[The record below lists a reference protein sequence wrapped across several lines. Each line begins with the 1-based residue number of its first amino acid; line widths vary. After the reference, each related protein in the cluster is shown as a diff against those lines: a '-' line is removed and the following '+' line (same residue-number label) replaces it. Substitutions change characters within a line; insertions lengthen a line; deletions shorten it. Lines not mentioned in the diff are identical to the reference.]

1 MFSAPPIHR
10 LALGTRA
17 SALALAQSSR
27 VARALL
33 KDAPIVLFDEATAAL
48 DAENEAA
55 IVDAMHELARDRTVV
70 VIAHR
75 LSTIAEAD
83 SVEYEGKTFIL
94 LVPVT
99 EEGEL
104 REEADPILARI
115 EEEDGEEIFVSPT
128 EAEFDAVIAEF
139 EKASAEEEE

>member
-1 MFSAPPIHR
+1 MSEELMDEFELITITSED
-10 LALGTRA
+10 GTEE
-17 SALALAQSSR
+17 
-27 VARALL
+27 
-33 KDAPIVLFDEATAAL
+33 FF
-48 DAENEAA
+48 
-55 IVDAMHELARDRTVV
+55 
-70 VIAHR
+70 
-75 LSTIAEAD
+75 AEAD

-139 EKASAEEEE
+139 EKASAEEEEELISKRVIQLNAVWPSLLTKKRERKRRFRSLTYEHY

>member
-1 MFSAPPIHR
+1 MSEELMDEFELITITSED
-10 LALGTRA
+10 GTEE
-17 SALALAQSSR
+17 
-27 VARALL
+27 
-33 KDAPIVLFDEATAAL
+33 FFT
-48 DAENEAA
+48 
-55 IVDAMHELARDRTVV
+55 
-70 VIAHR
+70 
-75 LSTIAEAD
+75 EAD

>member
-1 MFSAPPIHR
+1 MSEELMDEFELITITSED
-10 LALGTRA
+10 GTEE
-17 SALALAQSSR
+17 
-27 VARALL
+27 
-33 KDAPIVLFDEATAAL
+33 FF
-48 DAENEAA
+48 
-55 IVDAMHELARDRTVV
+55 
-70 VIAHR
+70 
-75 LSTIAEAD
+75 AEAD

-104 REEADPILARI
+104 REEADPILARV

-128 EAEFDAVIAEF
+128 EAEFDTVIAEF

>member
-1 MFSAPPIHR
+1 MSEELMDEFELITITSED
-10 LALGTRA
+10 GTEE
-17 SALALAQSSR
+17 
-27 VARALL
+27 
-33 KDAPIVLFDEATAAL
+33 FF
-48 DAENEAA
+48 
-55 IVDAMHELARDRTVV
+55 
-70 VIAHR
+70 
-75 LSTIAEAD
+75 AEAD

-115 EEEDGEEIFVSPT
+115 EEEEDGEEIFVSPT

>member
-1 MFSAPPIHR
+1 M
-10 LALGTRA
+10 
-17 SALALAQSSR
+17 
-27 VARALL
+27 
-33 KDAPIVLFDEATAAL
+33 
-48 DAENEAA
+48 
-55 IVDAMHELARDRTVV
+55 
-70 VIAHR
+70 
-75 LSTIAEAD
+75 
-83 SVEYEGKTFIL
+83 EYEGKTFIL

>member
-1 MFSAPPIHR
+1 MSEELMDEFELITITSED
-10 LALGTRA
+10 GTEE
-17 SALALAQSSR
+17 
-27 VARALL
+27 
-33 KDAPIVLFDEATAAL
+33 FF
-48 DAENEAA
+48 
-55 IVDAMHELARDRTVV
+55 
-70 VIAHR
+70 
-75 LSTIAEAD
+75 AEAD
-83 SVEYEGKTFIL
+83 YVEYEGKTFIL